1 MRWLVKTWCERKFSL
16 ESRKILLSKNLAGGV
31 SHQASQILEPL
42 RLTRKILRSN
52 DLASTRRRRPSPL
65 GIRMMGY
72 FGSGAQ
78 GQMSQRRRCRLW
90 KSAGWPACRGFPML
104 MIFRESDGDLSA
116 KVPARSPGIFCPP
129 ARAFG
134 RAELFSVFVWRGP
147 RKGRSPT
154 ATPGADF
161 PVFPTRRE
169 TWGTRR
175 EPAGHLREFD

>member
-1 MRWLVKTWCERKFSL
+1 VTCETRRERKFSL
-16 ESRKILLSKNLAGGV
+16 ESRKILLSKNLTAGV
-31 SHQASQILEPL
+31 FHQVSQIIERL

-52 DLASTRRRRPSPL
+52 DLASARRGRPSLL
-65 GIRMMGY
+65 GVRMMGY
-72 FGSGAQ
+72 FGCGAQ

-90 KSAGWPACRGFPML
+90 KSVGWPPVEAFPML
-104 MIFRESDGDLSA
+104 MIFRESDGVLSA
-116 KVPARSPGIFCPP
+116 TVPAVACRFRPP

-134 RAELFSVFVWRGP
+134 RAELFSVFFLCAALERAGLPRRRRG
-147 RKGRSPT
+147 R
-154 ATPGADF
+154 DF